1 MTTAREQARE
11 AAKKHVYDVM
21 QHGGYTGPE
30 PAADAAS
37 DVWEPLLR
45 EAVALIEKGS
55 FSHTHP
61 TGRRD
66 GHRSVGDW
74 RTDFVAR
81 AKEALG

>member
-11 AAKKHVYDVM
+11 AARKHVYDVM

-45 EAVALIEKGS
+45 EAYDLLGLYENQATPYVLRGMERIWKALN
-55 FSHTHP
+55 
-61 TGRRD
+61 
-66 GHRSVGDW
+66 
-74 RTDFVAR
+74 
-81 AKEALG
+81 